1 MKNWWTLNSTDLG
14 KTRKNQKIQISKSQT
29 PMLNCF
35 SRIAANHQPFLCAF
49 APLREIVIA
58 VFSIGLVSCGGHDAE
73 NAEYINV
80 DSLYLIPEPVLVE
93 KREGFFK
100 INSETVL
107 SYPEDLINEGDYFNK
122 LIDSSSSFQ
131 LTKVLK
137 SQSNKSEIE
146 LKIVNDFPAELQH
159 GEAYRLIIS
168 PEKLQITALT
178 STGIM
183 RGIQTVRQ
191 LFIPAFH
198 SGEKRQAWYLPCLK
212 IEDKPA
218 FEHRGLMLD
227 VCRHFFE
234 KEVIFEY
241 LDLMA
246 FYKMNILHFHLTE
259 DQGWRIQI
267 DKYPLLNTISS
278 YRKEKDGTI
287 YGGFYTKEDL
297 KEIVAYAKERHIVVI
312 PEIELP
318 GHAQAALAAYPE
330 YSCNGGPIEV
340 VNDWGVFKEIYC
352 AGNDSTFKFL
362 EDVLT
367 EVMEIFPSE
376 YIHIGGDEAPKFRWE
391 HCAKCQ
397 QRMKDEGL
405 KDEHELQSYFIQRI
419 EKFLNS
425 KGRKL
430 IGWDEILEGG
440 LSENASVQSWR
451 GMDGGLAAA
460 QQKHYVVMS
469 PTSHCYIDYGLDAI
483 DLKKVYS
490 FNPIPENLEK
500 EFHKYILGA
509 EVNMW
514 TERVPDRANLD
525 SKVFPRMI
533 ALAEM
538 LWSGPD
544 TSRYNSFY
552 QRLQKHYPIWDYFG
566 IKYGMESV
574 PFELETVCEDQE
586 VFIDVKKNI
595 PDLELKYRWL
605 CDECDTNLT
614 TFSNRIVLDKTG
626 DLEVYAYKN
635 GKQYGNST
643 IQKINN
649 HLALFSPA
657 TFANVYHEWYAS
669 SGEFAL
675 TDGKLGSYNFRDGNW
690 QGFWGKDLDVI
701 LDLGEEKTISRV
713 TVNFLQYI
721 NAWIM
726 TPNKITISYSPDNKS
741 CFNVKN
747 QKIIPVNA
755 ASVDGITVN
764 PYLISFDPFVAR
776 YIRIEAENY
785 GKLPASHEAAGQDAW
800 LFVDEIIV
808 E

>member
-1 MKNWWTLNSTDLG
+1 MPLFIST
-14 KTRKNQKIQISKSQT
+14 
-29 PMLNCF
+29 
-35 SRIAANHQPFLCAF
+35 IAPNKRRPLCVF
-49 APLREIVIA
+49 ASLRESVIA
-58 VFSIGLVSCGGHDAE
+58 FFSIALVSCGGGNSE
-73 NAEYINV
+73 NAEYLNV
-80 DSLYLIPEPVLVE
+80 DSLYLIPEPVLIE
-93 KREGFFK
+93 KREGSFK

-107 SYPEDLINEGDYFNK
+107 SYSEDLFNEGNYLST
-122 LIDSSSSFQ
+122 LIDSSSNFK
-131 LTKVLK
+131 LTTALK
-137 SQSNKSEIE
+137 SKATRSEIE
-146 LKIVNDFPAELQH
+146 LKLVNDFPAELQH

-178 STGIM
+178 TTGVM
-183 RGIQTVRQ
+183 RGIQTLRQ

-212 IEDKPA
+212 IEDKPK

-234 KEVIFEY
+234 KEIVFKYIDA
-241 LDLMA
+241 LA
-246 FYKMNILHFHLTE
+246 FYKMNVLHFHLTE

-267 DKYPLLNTISS
+267 DKYPKLNEISS
-278 YRKEKDGTI
+278 YRTEKDGTI

-297 KEIVAYAKERHIVVI
+297 KEIVAYAKERHIVMI

-352 AGNDSTFKFL
+352 AGNDSTFTFI

-397 QRMKDEGL
+397 QRMKTEGL
-405 KDEHELQSYFIQRI
+405 HDEHELQSYFIQRI

-451 GMDGGLAAA
+451 GMDGGLTAA

-469 PTSHCYIDYGLDAI
+469 PTSHCYLDYGLDAI

-490 FNPIPENLEK
+490 FNPIPENLEN
-500 EFHKYILGA
+500 ELHKYILGA

-514 TERVPDRANLD
+514 TERVPDEANLD

-552 QRLQKHYPIWDYFG
+552 NRLQMHYPILDYLG

-574 PFELETVCEDQE
+574 PFKLETICEDQKVYIE
-586 VFIDVKKNI
+586 LKKKI
-595 PDLELKYRWL
+595 PDLEIKYRWI
-605 CDECDTNLT
+605 CEGCDTNLLP
-614 TFSNRIVLDKTG
+614 FSNRIALDRTG
-626 DLEVYAYKN
+626 ELEVFAYKN
-635 GKQYGNST
+635 GKQYGSASKQN
-643 IQKINN
+643 INN
-649 HLALFSPA
+649 HLALFSPS
-657 TFANVYHEWYAS
+657 TFTNEYHEWYAS

-675 TDGKLGSYNFRDGNW
+675 TDGKLGSHNFRDGNW

-701 LDLGEEKTISRV
+701 LDLGEEKTISKV
-713 TVNFLQYI
+713 TVNFLEYI

-726 TPNKITISYSPDNKS
+726 APGKINVSYSPDNKS

-747 QKIIPVNA
+747 QKIIPANA
-755 ASVDGITVN
+755 ASIDGINVN
-764 PYLISFDPFVAR
+764 PYLITFDTFTAR

-785 GKLPASHEAAGQDAW
+785 GKLPPSHEAAGQDAW
-800 LFVDEIIV
+800 LFIDEIIV

>member
-1 MKNWWTLNSTDLG
+1 MGRFNCVNPICENLRAFSAKICKKNFHHKGTGLIRPL
-14 KTRKNQKIQISKSQT
+14 
-29 PMLNCF
+29 
-35 SRIAANHQPFLCAF
+35 LCAF
-49 APLREIVIA
+49 ASLREIVII
-58 VFSIGLVSCGGHDAE
+58 VFSIVLVSCGGHDTE
-73 NAEYINV
+73 NGEYLNV
-80 DSLYLIPEPVLVE
+80 DSLYLIPEPALVE
-93 KREGFFK
+93 KREGSFK
-100 INSETVL
+100 IDSETIL
-107 SYPEDLINEGDYFNK
+107 TYSEDLFNEGHYLSH
-122 LIDSSSSFQ
+122 LIDSSSSFK

-544 TSRYNSFY
+544 TARYNDFY
-552 QRLQKHYPIWDYFG
+552 QRLQKHYPILDYFG

-595 PDLELKYRWL
+595 PDLVLKYRWV
-605 CDECDTNLT
+605 CEGCDTNLT
-614 TFSNRIVLDKTG
+614 TFSNRIELDKTG

-643 IQKINN
+643 TQKINN

-657 TFANVYHEWYAS
+657 TFANSYHEWYAS

-675 TDGKLGSYNFRDGNW
+675 TDGKLGSSNFRDGNW

-726 TPNKITISYSPDNKS
+726 TPNNITISYSPDNKS

>member
-1 MKNWWTLNSTDLG
+1 
-14 KTRKNQKIQISKSQT
+14 
-29 PMLNCF
+29 MLNCF

-483 DLKKVYS
+483 DLKK
-490 FNPIPENLEK
+490 FIRLIQFLK
-500 EFHKYILGA
+500 IL
-509 EVNMW
+509 
-514 TERVPDRANLD
+514 
-525 SKVFPRMI
+525 
-533 ALAEM
+533 
-538 LWSGPD
+538 
-544 TSRYNSFY
+544 
-552 QRLQKHYPIWDYFG
+552 
-566 IKYGMESV
+566 
-574 PFELETVCEDQE
+574 
-586 VFIDVKKNI
+586 KKNF
-595 PDLELKYRWL
+595 
-605 CDECDTNLT
+605 TN
-614 TFSNRIVLDKTG
+614 TF
-626 DLEVYAYKN
+626 
-635 GKQYGNST
+635 
-643 IQKINN
+643 
-649 HLALFSPA
+649 
-657 TFANVYHEWYAS
+657 
-669 SGEFAL
+669 
-675 TDGKLGSYNFRDGNW
+675 
-690 QGFWGKDLDVI
+690 
-701 LDLGEEKTISRV
+701 
-713 TVNFLQYI
+713 
-721 NAWIM
+721 
-726 TPNKITISYSPDNKS
+726 
-741 CFNVKN
+741 
-747 QKIIPVNA
+747 
-755 ASVDGITVN
+755 
-764 PYLISFDPFVAR
+764 
-776 YIRIEAENY
+776 
-785 GKLPASHEAAGQDAW
+785 
-800 LFVDEIIV
+800 
-808 E
+808 